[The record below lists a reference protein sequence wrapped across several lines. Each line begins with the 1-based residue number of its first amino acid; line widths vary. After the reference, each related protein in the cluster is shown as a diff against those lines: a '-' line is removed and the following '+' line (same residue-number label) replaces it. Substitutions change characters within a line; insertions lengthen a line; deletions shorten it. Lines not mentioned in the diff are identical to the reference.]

1 MRSKFNFGRRYFV
14 ALKTHDVRENQWQRF
29 SVWSRSIEMCIFYP
43 VPKSALLRMKF
54 YSLSVSYLSVH
65 AENQNFEPLAISS
78 LSWEYIWRKLWW
90 ELASQASSRLSLQ
103 SDRKLKKALRFQLQM
118 SYDEDSFHSL
128 RAQGAVNHF
137 CRHAHIVGIL
147 SIRDVNNL
155 TSIIYNTRKGT
166 FVNTQEF
173 QRKIERRADTVDTIV
188 CILEIRK
195 RSIDKD
201 RKQSIIVKNA
211 IERSSY
217 HAKQEEQCLG
227 VLICRTVRIDRTV
240 NHRCGTE
247 QIDHGNLHIVSL
259 FKGYCARRLYFLRL
273 IQDKATEN
281 AGDITVS
288 RL

>member
-1 MRSKFNFGRRYFV
+1 
-14 ALKTHDVRENQWQRF
+14 
-29 SVWSRSIEMCIFYP
+29 MCIFYP

-137 CRHAHIVGIL
+137 CRHAHIVSIL

-227 VLICRTVRIDRTV
+227 ELICRTVRIRICVPIAGVPQYRQKFTQIDRTV

-273 IQDKATEN
+273 IQDNATEN